1 MKTIT
6 VLSGKGGVGKSSIAA
21 SLAIALSKKHKIV
34 CADCDVDAANLALV
48 FGLREKN
55 FKQWKP
61 ISTNQKA
68 VLLPD
73 KCSGCG
79 KCVDA
84 CYFGA
89 ISWDSDKKRPV
100 FDRFSCEGCSVCEI
114 VCPEKAIELH
124 DVDNAKIGYGKTAFG
139 FEVVSAQLEMG
150 ESGSGKVVAEVK
162 NLARKREK
170 DAEMMVIDSAAGIGC
185 PVIASV
191 TGSSYVVAVT
201 EPTPSGLSDLKRALD
216 LVNHFQIPYGI
227 VINKHDLNPAFTKK
241 IEKFAKENNIEILA
255 KIAYDK
261 KFVEALINLTPLI
274 VFAKKYKSF
283 FNQLA
288 EKILDGIQPNT
299 KK

>member
-1 MKTIT
+1 MNEIT

-48 FGLREKN
+48 FGLREKD
-55 FKQWKP
+55 FSQWKP
-61 ISTNQKA
+61 ISTNEKA

-73 KCSGCG
+73 KCDGCG

-89 ISWDSDKKRPV
+89 VSWNQKEKKPV

-114 VCPEKAIELH
+114 VCPRKAIELRK
-124 DVDNAKIGYGKTAFG
+124 VDNAKIGYGKTGFG

-162 NLARKREK
+162 KLAREKKK
-170 DAEMMVIDSAAGIGC
+170 DAEFMVIDAAAGIGC

-191 TGSSYVVAVT
+191 TGSNYVVAVT
-201 EPTPSGLSDLKRALD
+201 EPTPSGLSDMKRALKV
-216 LVNHFQIPYGI
+216 VNHFQIPSGI

-241 IEKFAKENNIEILA
+241 IEKFAKENSIEILA

-261 KFVEALINLTPLI
+261 KFVDALVNLTPII
-274 VFAKKYKSF
+274 VFAKEYESF

-288 EKILDGIQPNT
+288 EKILNNT
-299 KK
+299 QAKA